1 MDTHTDTHTHARTHA
16 HTHTDTRTRKKKKKI
31 TFGLLLWGCGL
42 VVSLRERVADFAAEN
57 LCRFLINRHRGRLT
71 LIIIIIITITTII
84 TTTTVASFAV
94 APVIAAHPFTLC

>member
-1 MDTHTDTHTHARTHA
+1 MKGMAAVGERHNLVASLKFVRTDGA
-16 HTHTDTRTRKKKKKI
+16 
-31 TFGLLLWGCGL
+31 L
-42 VVSLRERVADFAAEN
+42 VVALELALARN
-57 LCRFLINRHRGRLT
+57 LCRLFINRHRGRLT